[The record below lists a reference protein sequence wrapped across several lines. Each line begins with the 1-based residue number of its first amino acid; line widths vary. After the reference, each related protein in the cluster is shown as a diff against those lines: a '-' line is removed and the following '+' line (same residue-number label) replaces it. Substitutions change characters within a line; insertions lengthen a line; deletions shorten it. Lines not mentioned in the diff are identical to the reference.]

1 MIWVESQQK
10 DSLSKNVNF
19 IRFSWEFWNN
29 FMFVSDFKTSVL
41 WNEVNIWKFD
51 QPTMTF
57 EAEKNA
63 NERAVGR
70 LVEIE
75 LP

>member
-1 MIWVESQQK
+1 
-10 DSLSKNVNF
+10 
-19 IRFSWEFWNN
+19 
-29 FMFVSDFKTSVL
+29 MFVSDFKTSVL
-41 WNEVNIWKFD
+41 WNEVNIWKSD

-63 NERAVGR
+63 NGRAVGR
-70 LVEIE
+70 LAEIQ